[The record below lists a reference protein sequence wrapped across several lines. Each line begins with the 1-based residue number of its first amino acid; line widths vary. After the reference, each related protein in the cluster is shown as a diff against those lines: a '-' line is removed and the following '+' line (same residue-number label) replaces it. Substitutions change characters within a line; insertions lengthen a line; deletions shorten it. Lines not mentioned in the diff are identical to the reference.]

1 MRIRVMTDMENVKWY
16 PFPSDEVKKLM
27 IEKGFE
33 IGTIDDFRHIMPYDL

>member
-1 MRIRVMTDMENVKWY
+1 MTDMENVKWY

-27 IEKGFE
+27 IEKGFY